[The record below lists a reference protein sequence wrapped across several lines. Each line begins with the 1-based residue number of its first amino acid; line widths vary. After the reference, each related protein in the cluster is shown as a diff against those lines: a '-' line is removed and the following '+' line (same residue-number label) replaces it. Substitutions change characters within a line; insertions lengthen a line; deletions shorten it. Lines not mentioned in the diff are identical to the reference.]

1 MPDGLRARLLGAW
14 RLLDVVEEP
23 LDGSPA
29 GRPHGDQ
36 PHGLILYSPDGHMS
50 VQIAESVREPVATA
64 DWTALTSE
72 EYAAEA
78 RSYFAY
84 AGRFSVD
91 EVAGTVTHH
100 VELSL
105 FPGWAGLSMPREVAL
120 DGDRLV
126 LSSVAP
132 VESGGRQVMVRI
144 SWVRA

>member
-29 GRPHGDQ
+29 GRPHGEQ
-36 PHGLILYSPDGHMS
+36 PRGLILYSPDGCMS
-50 VQIAESVREPVATA
+50 VQIEERERQPVAGA
-64 DWTALTSE
+64 DWTALTTE

-91 EVAGTVTHH
+91 EAAGTVTHH

-105 FPGWAGLSMPREVAL
+105 FPGWAGLSMPRAVEL

-126 LSSVAP
+126 LSSTSP
-132 VESGGRQVMVRI
+132 MESGGRQVIVRL
-144 SWVRA
+144 SWARA

>member
-23 LDGSPA
+23 VDGSMPR
-29 GRPHGDQ
+29 RPHGEQ
-36 PHGLILYSPDGHMS
+36 PRGLILYSADGYMS
-50 VQIAESVREPVATA
+50 VQIAEREREPIAGA
-64 DWTALTSE
+64 DWTALTSA

-91 EVAGTVTHH
+91 EAAGTVTHH

-105 FPGWAGLSMPREVAL
+105 FPGWAGLGQVRAVEF

-126 LSSVAP
+126 LSAVAP
-132 VESGGRQVMVRI
+132 VESGGRLVITRI
-144 SWVRA
+144 SWTRD

>member
-14 RLLDVVEEP
+14 RLLDVAEEP

-29 GRPHGDQ
+29 GRPHGEQ
-36 PHGLILYSPDGHMS
+36 PRGLILYSADGMMS
-50 VQIAESVREPVATA
+50 VQIAKREREPVAGA
-64 DWTALTSE
+64 DWTALTAE

-91 EVAGTVTHH
+91 DAAGTVVHH

-105 FPGWAGLSMPREVAL
+105 FPGWAGLSMPREVAF

-132 VESGGRQVMVRI
+132 VESGGRQVIVRI

>member
-23 LDGSPA
+23 IDGSPV
-29 GRPHGDQ
+29 GRPHGEQ
-36 PHGLILYSPDGHMS
+36 PRGLILYAPDGYMS
-50 VQIAESVREPVATA
+50 VHIEERVREPVAGA
-64 DWTALTSE
+64 DWTALTPE
-72 EYAAEA
+72 EFAAEA

-91 EVAGTVTHH
+91 EAAGTVTHH

-105 FPGWAGLSMPREVAL
+105 FPGWVGLSMPRVVEL

-126 LSSVAP
+126 LSSAAP
-132 VESGGRQVMVRI
+132 VESGGRRVIVRL
-144 SWVRA
+144 SWARV